1 MDGVDEIG
9 SHVFQAGAVEGVEGH
24 GVVHENFA
32 KEKVS
37 GPPAITQFFQKQK
50 CSKPKQSA
58 EAYSTM

>member
-32 KEKVS
+32 KKSIRAS
-37 GPPAITQFFQKQK
+37 GNHAVFSETEVLKTKTI
-50 CSKPKQSA
+50 S
-58 EAYSTM
+58 